1 MSPHGLTRRAFA
13 AGAAASLTVFAR
25 SLRAADFTFSQY
37 HNQTTGSTLHRH
49 LTAMW
54 SAIGRETR
62 RRVEA
67 RVFPLN
73 NNIPGSDPAALRM
86 LVAGEIQFFTL
97 MGGVIGTVVPAA
109 EVQQVPFVFRSAA
122 HAHEAMDGALGAY
135 LREEL
140 AARGIH
146 GFPTGAFDNGLRQ
159 MTMVPRAIRAP
170 GDLAGI
176 RMRVPESKMLA
187 GFFTAF
193 GAEPVTINS
202 SGIYDGIKSGRVD
215 GQENPLAVVSLFRVY
230 ELVKFISMT
239 NHMWSGFNLLAHRPT
254 WLRLPEDIR
263 TIIDRNVTAYARR
276 QRQDQEAANAR
287 LRVEL
292 TRRGIAFNDVDA
304 APFRTALAGFYSQW
318 KKTLGT
324 RCWSLLEA
332 TTGPIA

>member
-1 MSPHGLTRRAFA
+1 M
-13 AGAAASLTVFAR
+13 AGTAGSLTVFAR
-25 SLRAADFTFSQY
+25 SLRAADVTFSQF
-37 HNQTTGSTLHRH
+37 HNQTAESTLHRH

-54 SAIGRETR
+54 TAIGRETGG
-62 RRVEA
+62 RVEA

-73 NNIPGSDPAALRM
+73 NNIAGSDPAALRM
-86 LVAGEIQFFTL
+86 LVSGEIEFFTL

-122 HAHEAMDGALGAY
+122 HAHQAMDGALGAY

-140 AARGIH
+140 AAKGIQ
-146 GFPTGAFDNGLRQ
+146 GFATGAFDNGLRQ

-176 RMRVPESKMLA
+176 RMRVPESTMLA
-187 GFFTAF
+187 GFFTTF

-230 ELVKFISMT
+230 ELVKFISVT

-254 WLRLPEDIR
+254 WLRLPADIR
-263 TIIDRNVTAYARR
+263 TIIDRNVTAHARR

-292 TRRGIAFNDVDA
+292 SRRGIAFNDVDP
-304 APFRTALAGFYSQW
+304 APFRTALSGFYGQW
-318 KKTLGT
+318 KQALGA
-324 RCWSLLEA
+324 RCWSRLEA